1 MTGTG
6 SAALLLAAFNTAAT
20 VDAER
25 DATRCCASRP
35 FAAAIAAGRPYAD
48 LDALDAAIDAEFGRL
63 SWPDIAEAV
72 QGHPRIGDPAAAGWS
87 RAEQAGA
94 AAAAQDVAAGLAA
107 GNQAYQDK
115 FGHVFLVC
123 ATGLTAEQ
131 MLDRL
136 RARLGNDPATE
147 RQIVA
152 DELRKITRLRM
163 RKLLGG

>member
-6 SAALLLAAFNTAAT
+6 SAPLLLAAFNTAAT

-25 DATRCCASRP
+25 DATRCCASRS
-35 FAAAIAAGRPYAD
+35 FAAAIAAGRPYPD

-63 SWPDIAEAV
+63 GWADVAEAV
-72 QGHPRIGDPAAAGWS
+72 SDHPRIGDPAAAGWS

-94 AAAAQDVAAGLAA
+94 AAAAADVAAGLAA
-107 GNQAYQDK
+107 GNQAYQEK

-123 ATGLTAEQ
+123 ASGLTAEQ
-131 MLDRL
+131 MLRQLEDRL
-136 RARLGNDPATE
+136 GHDPATE
-147 RQIVA
+147 RRVVT
-152 DELRKITRLRM
+152 DELRKITRQRM